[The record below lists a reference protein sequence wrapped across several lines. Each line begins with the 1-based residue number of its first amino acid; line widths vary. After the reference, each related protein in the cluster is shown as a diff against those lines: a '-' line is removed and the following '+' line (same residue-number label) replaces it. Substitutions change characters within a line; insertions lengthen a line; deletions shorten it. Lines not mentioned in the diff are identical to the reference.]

1 MRNFK
6 IISVLFLFSIM
17 VQAQTIMDKD
27 SLLHL
32 LKTTKDTAL
41 VKLYINIGQQYE
53 GNNNDS
59 AKYYYKAS
67 GNLSKKIGYKIGE
80 LKYIANYTYILNIEG
95 KKEEALQLNHEAV
108 QIALKLK
115 DNKYIGIAYANVGS
129 SYQYME
135 ELESAVKYYL
145 IAETYL
151 NKTDYP
157 NIGIIYSNIGII
169 YFQTKQIK
177 KALVYHIKAEKI
189 ARNRNLK
196 NELAIALSN
205 KSTCLLELKQF
216 SQAEKALLESMNIS
230 KSLNN
235 LYIYSNALLNLCDLK
250 IKSHQYSDIKKYAD
264 QVLAIAKENNIPEN
278 AIIAYRGLAIYHL
291 HQKNFT
297 EANRNALLS
306 LEMAKEQMHLEHQKK
321 ALNILAEIAFANQK
335 IQLAYDYQSSAD
347 SIDGIISIKETS
359 NKIEE
364 VKGKYESEK
373 KELQIKGLT
382 QQNEIK
388 DLKIKRRL
396 WTAITLFFAFI
407 GMVVF
412 AFSQYRNFKTKK
424 ALLVARQENAIA
436 EERLRIASDMHD
448 DVGSGL
454 SRIRYIIGAVV
465 NGQTEQSQGL
475 EKITDITDDSIQKM
489 KEIIWSLNENNQ
501 NLEDLVYYIRG
512 QMSKMAEDA
521 NINFVCQLPENI
533 PTLFFGWKRNRN
545 TYLLVKEVVNN
556 ALKHARAK
564 TITLNFEIADEL
576 RITISDDG
584 VGFDTTKNF
593 TGNGLNNYK
602 KRMAELNARYT
613 LVSEIDKGTTF
624 VVQIPIHV

>member
-1 MRNFK
+1 M
-6 IISVLFLFSIM
+6 
-17 VQAQTIMDKD
+17 
-27 SLLHL
+27 
-32 LKTTKDTAL
+32 
-41 VKLYINIGQQYE
+41 
-53 GNNNDS
+53 
-59 AKYYYKAS
+59 
-67 GNLSKKIGYKIGE
+67 
-80 LKYIANYTYILNIEG
+80 
-95 KKEEALQLNHEAV
+95 
-108 QIALKLK
+108 
-115 DNKYIGIAYANVGS
+115 
-129 SYQYME
+129 
-135 ELESAVKYYL
+135 
-145 IAETYL
+145 
-151 NKTDYP
+151 
-157 NIGIIYSNIGII
+157 
-169 YFQTKQIK
+169 
-177 KALVYHIKAEKI
+177 KAEKI
-189 ARNRNLK
+189 ARDRNLK

-205 KSTCLLELKQF
+205 KSTCLLELKQY
-216 SQAEKALLESMNIS
+216 SQAEETLLESMNIS

-235 LYIYSNALLNLCDLK
+235 LYSYSNALLNLCDLK

-297 EANRNALLS
+297 EANLNALLS
-306 LEMAKEQMHLEHQKK
+306 LEMAKEHIMLEHQKK

-347 SIDGIISIKETS
+347 SIDGIINLKEIS

-373 KELQIKGLT
+373 KELQIKALT

-412 AFSQYRNFKTKK
+412 AISQYRNFKTKK
-424 ALLVARQENAIA
+424 ALLIARQDNAIA

-489 KEIIWSLNENNQ
+489 KEIIWSLNESNQ

-521 NINFVCQLPENI
+521 NVNFVCQLPETI

-556 ALKHARAK
+556 ALKHAQAK
-564 TITLNFEIADEL
+564 TITMNFEIADVF

-602 KRMAELNARYT
+602 KRIAELNARYT
-613 LVSEIDKGTTF
+613 LVSEIGKGTTF
-624 VVQIPIHV
+624 DVQIKLDV